1 MFARRFSMMQILE
14 TTELCDEINGL
25 MDLEL
30 AAEHRCRTTAAH
42 VESPGLKARL
52 LLCAAG
58 HEVDADRL
66 RHLVL
71 DYDGIPH
78 AGETTAI
85 LADPVHLF
93 PQVDGGD
100 DRQLLDACLQEE
112 DAEIERF
119 EGFLQDTHWPELARE
134 VVWDCLGRVRSRR
147 RVLSDWRGG
156 VALG

>member
-1 MFARRFSMMQILE
+1 MMQILE
-14 TTELCDEINGL
+14 TTELCDEVNEL

-30 AAEHRCRTTAAH
+30 AAEHRCRTTAAY
-42 VESPGLKARL
+42 VDSPGLKARL

-66 RHLVL
+66 RRLVL

-100 DRQLLDACLQEE
+100 DHQLLDACVAEE
-112 DAEIERF
+112 DAEIRRF
-119 EGFLQDTHWPELARE
+119 EQFLQDGHWPELARNT
-134 VVWDCLGRVRSRR
+134 VWDCLGRVRSRR
-147 RVLSDWRGG
+147 RVLSDWRGA
-156 VALG
+156 ALG

>member
-1 MFARRFSMMQILE
+1 MMQILE
-14 TTELCDEINGL
+14 ATELCDEINEL
-25 MDLEL
+25 MKLEE
-30 AAEHRCRTTAAH
+30 AAEHRCRTTAAY
-42 VESPGLKARL
+42 VDSPGLKARL

-71 DYDGIPH
+71 EYDGIPH

-93 PQVDGGD
+93 PHVDGGD
-100 DRQLLDACLQEE
+100 DRRLLDACVQEE
-112 DAEIERF
+112 DAEIARF
-119 EGFLQDTHWPELARE
+119 EGFLRDDHWPELARE

-147 RVLSDWRGG
+147 RVLSDWAGG
-156 VALG
+156 VPLG